1 MRYKQPLYKM
11 IGNSM
16 LPFYDKVY
24 HNLKLVRGKMTYE
37 STENVYCQNNHKHQH
52 YCASDYT
59 NLS

>member
-16 LPFYDKVY
+16 LPFVKRVSQ
-24 HNLKLVRGKMTYE
+24 LKIGRGEMTYE
-37 STENVYCQNNHKHQH
+37 SIEKIYCQNNHKDRH
-52 YCASDYT
+52 YCVSDYT